1 MPDREAVIQRLTEL
15 NEEFR
20 RLRAEHQA
28 HEEELD
34 QLQARPFLTS
44 EQQWRVSELKKLK
57 LIGKDRMET
66 LIRENQAAPQMSA

>member
-28 HEEELD
+28 HEDELD
-34 QLQARPFLTS
+34 PAPDTAVPDERAAVAR
-44 EQQWRVSELKKLK
+44 Q
-57 LIGKDRMET
+57 
-66 LIRENQAAPQMSA
+66 